1 VSLLIQ
7 IIGSALILAAFAAN
21 QIGNT
26 GTSSRS
32 YLTANAIGSLALAVS
47 AVLGSQWGFL
57 ALEGVWCVVSVFGLY
72 KTFAEPRSEPRIPS
86 ASSMISADSSASN
99 TDTKG

>member
-21 QIGNT
+21 QVGRT
-26 GTSSRS
+26 STSSRS
-32 YLTANAIGSLALAVS
+32 YLAANAIGSLALAIS

-57 ALEGVWCVVSVFGLY
+57 ALEGSWCVVSAFSLS
-72 KTFAEPRSEPRIPS
+72 KTFARPRSEVRAPK
-86 ASSMISADSSASN
+86 DS
-99 TDTKG
+99 

>member
-7 IIGSALILAAFAAN
+7 IIGSALILAAFTAN

-32 YLTANAIGSLALAVS
+32 YLAANAIGSLALAVS
-47 AVLGSQWGFL
+47 AQGYSL
-57 ALEGVWCVVSVFGLY
+57 
-72 KTFAEPRSEPRIPS
+72 PS
-86 ASSMISADSSASN
+86 SCYPE
-99 TDTKG
+99 

>member
-21 QIGNT
+21 QVGST

-32 YLTANAIGSLALAVS
+32 YLAANAVGSLALAVS

-57 ALEGVWCVVSVFGLY
+57 ALEGAWCVVSVSSLC
-72 KTFAEPRSEPRIPS
+72 KTFTQSRSELRAPGG
-86 ASSMISADSSASN
+86 SSD
-99 TDTKG
+99 GRRLRRRQ